1 MKKDKFEILRKVFN
15 EEHYKIDLSEKK
27 SAELEAYPWDE
38 CIADQV
44 ARYGDE
50 ETAAKVCGAIK
61 AGMKK
66 SFAEGDD
73 LAGACWEGYEPIG
86 LKELPDGRMVPNCV
100 PVKEEQSKQDFVIP
114 EPQGDED
121 EQGYVSRCIAAIYDE
136 YGQDQAAAI
145 CYNKWREK

>member
-1 MKKDKFEILRKVFN
+1 MKLEQIVKLKFGDI
-15 EEHYKIDLSEKK
+15 KK
-27 SAELEAYPWDE
+27 PTEMEDYPWEE

-73 LAGACWEGYEPIG
+73 LSDACWPGYEAVG
-86 LKELPDGRMVPNCV
+86 LKDLDGRMVPNCV
-100 PVKEEQSKQDFVIP
+100 PIKEE
-114 EPQGDED
+114 
-121 EQGYVSRCIAAIYDE
+121 
-136 YGQDQAAAI
+136 
-145 CYNKWREK
+145 